1 MRSIDIA
8 TPKAYNDHNVFFCL
22 FVLFL
27 YTPFRIGY
35 FVDIWYHSPFIQT
48 KVYSNVMQLAKAM
61 LILRKFETGLLKEER
76 AQKKKQAIT
85 PQCCAPIMCNYFNF
99 FFICLFVLVLIWVL
113 HLILVSYICVLMLI
127 CELSFFWS
135 QRNNDIGHMISIAII
150 QLLPKRAAFILF
162 ISAPL
167 FALFLSLWVSIVIF
181 DCPLQWF
188 L

>member
-76 AQKKKQAIT
+76 AQRKNKRLHRNAARRL
-85 PQCCAPIMCNYFNF
+85 CATISTSFSSV
-99 FFICLFVLVLIWVL
+99 CLF
-113 HLILVSYICVLMLI
+113 
-127 CELSFFWS
+127 
-135 QRNNDIGHMISIAII
+135 
-150 QLLPKRAAFILF
+150 
-162 ISAPL
+162 
-167 FALFLSLWVSIVIF
+167 
-181 DCPLQWF
+181 WF
-188 L
+188 